1 MIPLFLGLS
10 AANILLLLI
19 SFGLGL
25 SATDAG
31 HSPTEMFSYHVAI
44 GIATGLMTTL
54 THVSVYTYFM
64 ATSKWLHAA
73 ADKAGLAEGRYVQ
86 PSLAR
91 KKKIFAIVMAA
102 IGVTVLTMIVG
113 AASDPTVPDPWVP
126 EGLHMAMAFLS
137 LAVNAAAAAAQFPLI
152 RWQGHL
158 IDEALAGVNNT
169 LSREAQ
175 HA

>member
-10 AANILLLLI
+10 AANVLLLLI

-25 SATDAG
+25 FATDAG
-31 HSPTEMFSYHVAI
+31 HNPTEMFSYHVAI

-54 THVSVYTYFM
+54 THVAVYTYFM

-73 ADKAGLAEGRYVQ
+73 ADKTGLPTGRYVA

-91 KKKIFAIVMAA
+91 KKRIFVIVMAA
-102 IGVTVLTMIVG
+102 IGVTILTMIVG
-113 AASDPTVPDPWVP
+113 AASDPTVPGSWVP

-137 LAVNAAAAAAQFPLI
+137 VAVNIAAAAGQFPLI
-152 RWQGHL
+152 RAQGGL
-158 IDEALAGVNNT
+158 IDEVLAIVNNP
-169 LSREAQ
+169 LPQKAQ